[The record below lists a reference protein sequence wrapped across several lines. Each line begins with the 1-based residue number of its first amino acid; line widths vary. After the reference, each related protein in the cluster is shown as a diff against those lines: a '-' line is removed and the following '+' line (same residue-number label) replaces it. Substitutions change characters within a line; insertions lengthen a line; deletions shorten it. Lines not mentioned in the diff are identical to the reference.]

1 MFQSLIGRLGAHTGW
16 LSAWVFYCTSELAS
30 RGIDLLAACVYAVSQ
45 ICVLRGAVM
54 AKARVR
60 RREVTGDKTVSVH
73 VRMSPELAA
82 VLHRVADAEGIAV
95 GTLVRRMVYSY
106 IVPMARL
113 KSVEDLLDAGAP
125 SEALQEFSA
134 LLGYKDSDVA
144 KVLWLL
150 SRLGGADEK
159 DS

>member
-1 MFQSLIGRLGAHTGW
+1 
-16 LSAWVFYCTSELAS
+16 
-30 RGIDLLAACVYAVSQ
+30 
-45 ICVLRGAVM
+45 
-54 AKARVR
+54 
-60 RREVTGDKTVSVH
+60 
-73 VRMSPELAA
+73 MSPELAA